1 MARQGTSNPQS
12 PVYTTET
19 GSVEVSF
26 TNLGF
31 HGADREPTQQT
42 GWRDCGNG
50 MRELVHWTHHQW
62 VSDTEVN
69 SARVQARTFK

>member
-1 MARQGTSNPQS
+1 MARQGTFDRQS

-19 GSVEVSF
+19 GSVEVNF
-26 TNLGF
+26 TNLGL

-50 MRELVHWTHHQW
+50 KRELVHWTHRQW
-62 VSDTEVN
+62 VSDTELN